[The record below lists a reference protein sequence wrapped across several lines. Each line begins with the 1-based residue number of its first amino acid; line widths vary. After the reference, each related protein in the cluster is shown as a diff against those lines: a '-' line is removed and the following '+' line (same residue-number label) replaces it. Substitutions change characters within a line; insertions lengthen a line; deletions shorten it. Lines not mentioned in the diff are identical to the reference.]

1 MSFTVNIGWKF
12 VAAAGAAISAIILA
26 CKVDAP
32 AAERVLTNAVGT
44 VKVISVASDSDC

>member
-1 MSFTVNIGWKF
+1 MNITVNIGWKF

-32 AAERVLTNAVGT
+32 AAERVLTTSVGAL
-44 VKVISVASDSDC
+44 KVIEAASDSDC